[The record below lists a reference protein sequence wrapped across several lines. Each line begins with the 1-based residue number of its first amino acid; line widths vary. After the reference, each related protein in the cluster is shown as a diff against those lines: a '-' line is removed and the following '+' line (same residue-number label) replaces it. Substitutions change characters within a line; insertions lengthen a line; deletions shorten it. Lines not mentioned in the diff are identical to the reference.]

1 MKKVIGLLCVFLLST
16 VIITGCSKTDNNTT
30 NNMKENDVTNNNESS
45 GELKVSEI
53 VIEVNGKKLTVSL
66 EDNSSTIAL
75 VEKLKEQDIVVE
87 AHDYGNFEKVG
98 ELGFSLP
105 RNDTQI
111 TTKAGDLILYQ
122 GNQLSLYYD
131 VNSWNFTKLGEIKN
145 TSTKE
150 LKELLGSGDVK
161 LTLKKID

>member
-53 VIEVNGKKLTVSL
+53 IIEVNGKKLTVSL

-75 VEKLKEQDIVVE
+75 VEKLNEQDIIVE

>member
-30 NNMKENDVTNNNESS
+30 NMKENDITNNNESS

-53 VIEVNGKKLTVSL
+53 IIEVNGKKVTVSL
-66 EDNSSTIAL
+66 EDNSSTVAL
-75 VEKLKEQDIVVE
+75 VEKLKNQDIVVE
-87 AHDYGNFEKVG
+87 AHDYGDFEKVG

>member
-53 VIEVNGKKLTVSL
+53 IIEVNSKKLTVSL

>member
-1 MKKVIGLLCVFLLST
+1 
-16 VIITGCSKTDNNTT
+16 
-30 NNMKENDVTNNNESS
+30 MKENDITNNNESS

-53 VIEVNGKKLTVSL
+53 IIEVNGKKLTVSL
-66 EDNSSTIAL
+66 EDNSSTVAL
-75 VEKLKEQDIVVE
+75 VEKLKNQDIVVE
-87 AHDYGNFEKVG
+87 AHDYGDFEKVG

>member
-1 MKKVIGLLCVFLLST
+1 MRKIIGLLCLFLLST
-16 VIITGCSKTDNNTT
+16 TIITGCSKTDNNTT
-30 NNMKENDVTNNNESS
+30 NMKENDITNNNESS

-53 VIEVNGKKLTVSL
+53 IIEVNGKKLTVSL
-66 EDNSSTIAL
+66 EDNSSTVAL
-75 VEKLKEQDIVVE
+75 VEKLKNQDIVVE
-87 AHDYGNFEKVG
+87 AHDYGDFEKVG

>member
-30 NNMKENDVTNNNESS
+30 NNMKENDVTDNNESS

-53 VIEVNGKKLTVSL
+53 IIEVNGKKLTVSL

-75 VEKLKEQDIVVE
+75 VEKLDEQDIIVE
-87 AHDYGNFEKVG
+87 AHDYGDFEKVG

>member
-1 MKKVIGLLCVFLLST
+1 MRKIIGLLCLFLLST
-16 VIITGCSKTDNNTT
+16 TIITGCSKTDNNTT
-30 NNMKENDVTNNNESS
+30 NMKENDITNNNESS

-53 VIEVNGKKLTVSL
+53 IIEVNGKKLTVNL
-66 EDNSSTIAL
+66 EDNSSTVAL
-75 VEKLKEQDIVVE
+75 VEKLKNQDIVVE
-87 AHDYGNFEKVG
+87 AHDYGDFEKVG

>member
-1 MKKVIGLLCVFLLST
+1 
-16 VIITGCSKTDNNTT
+16 
-30 NNMKENDVTNNNESS
+30 MKENDITNNNESS

-53 VIEVNGKKLTVSL
+53 IIEVNGKKLTVSL

-87 AHDYGNFEKVG
+87 AHDYGDFEKVG

>member
-30 NNMKENDVTNNNESS
+30 NNMKENDVTDNNESS

-53 VIEVNGKKLTVSL
+53 IIEVNGKKLTVSL

-75 VEKLKEQDIVVE
+75 VEKLKNQDITVE

>member
-1 MKKVIGLLCVFLLST
+1 MRKIIGLLCLFLLST
-16 VIITGCSKTDNNTT
+16 TIITGCSKTDNNTT
-30 NNMKENDVTNNNESS
+30 NMKENDITNNNESS

-53 VIEVNGKKLTVSL
+53 IIEVNGKKLTVNL
-66 EDNSSTIAL
+66 EDNSSTVAL
-75 VEKLKEQDIVVE
+75 VEKLKNQDIVVE
-87 AHDYGNFEKVG
+87 AHDYGDFEKVG

-161 LTLKKID
+161 LTLRKID

>member
-53 VIEVNGKKLTVSL
+53 IIEVNGKKLTVSL

-75 VEKLKEQDIVVE
+75 VEKLKNQDITVE

>member
-1 MKKVIGLLCVFLLST
+1 MRKIIGLLCLFLLST
-16 VIITGCSKTDNNTT
+16 TIITGCSKTDNNTT
-30 NNMKENDVTNNNESS
+30 NMKENDIANNNESS

-53 VIEVNGKKLTVSL
+53 IIEVNGKKLTVSL
-66 EDNSSTIAL
+66 EDNSSTVAL
-75 VEKLKEQDIVVE
+75 VEKLKNQDIVVE
-87 AHDYGNFEKVG
+87 AHDYGDFEKVG

>member
-1 MKKVIGLLCVFLLST
+1 MRKIIGLLCLFLLST
-16 VIITGCSKTDNNTT
+16 TIITGCSKTDNNTT
-30 NNMKENDVTNNNESS
+30 NMKENDIANNNESS

-53 VIEVNGKKLTVSL
+53 IIEVNGKKLTVSL
-66 EDNSSTIAL
+66 EDNSSTVAL
-75 VEKLKEQDIVVE
+75 VEKLKNQDIVVE
-87 AHDYGNFEKVG
+87 AHDYGDFEKVG

-122 GNQLSLYYD
+122 GSQLSLYYD